1 MVREDDNSTGQ
12 SGKIGKAA
20 SADTPPVPLPPDFKS
35 SSGEPTVHSVYTL
48 KHVSGE
54 SVSKPSSEEIP
65 NIPGFEITRILGQ
78 GGMGTV
84 YLANELSLQR
94 KVALKLVSQGVAGSQ
109 SLRTRFES
117 EVKSLATLQHP
128 NIAQLFSAGQHNQT
142 PYFVMEYVDGPTLT
156 EYAKTPMDG
165 KDAAEFMVLVCE
177 AIDYCHQQGVL
188 HRDLKPSNILL
199 TPEHQ
204 PKIADF
210 GLAKT
215 IDSDNSSTRTGEILG
230 TPGYMSP
237 EQASGVVKNLDRR
250 CDVYGLGA
258 VLYRLLTGRAP
269 FDAAQP
275 FQTVMMVLSNEPVL
289 PRKLVPN
296 VPTDLEIICLKCL
309 EKKPSDRYASAKEL
323 KDDLVLFLDEKPIK
337 ARATS
342 SFRKCLKWIKRNP
355 TATVAITS
363 VVIAIL
369 GAIVGLS
376 IHNQRLARELERSK
390 RLANQGSEFAHWITG
405 EHLGSLN
412 EISGTTQS
420 RGELVEKVKQFLN
433 DSYDDMPSDSKY
445 TFRLGNTYAQLAA
458 NYGGSRQNTLGML
471 KEAEKNFL
479 TAIQLYDQA
488 MDDGED
494 RTEVLR
500 LKIDALLELYDI
512 YNKLSR
518 LPERDR
524 MLQKAQQIASELE
537 AQQPETIYIYVQ
549 MLGKKIDREMEAN
562 QYEDAL
568 KLLDELEFL
577 ISKLKS
583 SNFETDIREGE
594 IVNQEVLLASSRGIC
609 HENLGRLP
617 LAEKQFRRSMQLA
630 TQSLE
635 SDSENVLKA
644 RRATTTIILLADC
657 LLAQEMG
664 EEALEMYRKAVKISY
679 ALAAQDPLSVEAQL
693 DHALKLSRVATA
705 LQYLGDYVNG
715 EKAISEA
722 IQIHYHLKELG
733 KQNVNVDRGLM
744 IYIQSKATFCQLLG
758 QIDRAKI
765 LFKEHRKICDEK
777 LQQDPKSSFSLNQ
790 IAESELSQALM
801 LLANWVQQEAGP
813 ENPRESSTYSEIKQ
827 HLKSS
832 ADTYKRIEELGP
844 LNYHQQQQQERVRQ
858 TDEVVEQLVD
868 QIKDNAK
875 QDGGDLKR

>member
-1 MVREDDNSTGQ
+1 MVREDENSNEESEKTD
-12 SGKIGKAA
+12 KAS
-20 SADTPPVPLPPDFKS
+20 SAAIPPVPLPPDFKS
-35 SSGEPTVHSVYTL
+35 SSGEPTVHSVCTL
-48 KHVSGE
+48 NHVSGE
-54 SVSKPSSEEIP
+54 TVATPNSGEIP
-65 NIPGFEITRILGQ
+65 NIPGFEIIRVLGQ

-84 YLANELSLQR
+84 YLAKELSLQR
-94 KVALKLVSQGVAGSQ
+94 KVALKLVAQGVAGSQ

-142 PYFVMEYVDGPTLT
+142 PYFVMEYVDGPTLA
-156 EYAKTPMDG
+156 EYAKTPMDA
-165 KDAAEFMVLVCE
+165 KVAAEFMVVVCE

-199 TPEHQ
+199 TRDHQ

-237 EQASGVVKNLDRR
+237 EQAGGVVKNLDRR

-258 VLYRLLTGRAP
+258 ILYRLVTGRAP

-275 FQTVMMVLSNEPVL
+275 FQTVMMVLSNDPVL

-309 EKKPSDRYASAKEL
+309 EKKPSDRYASAAEL

-342 SFRKCLKWIKRNP
+342 SFRKCVKWIKRNP
-355 TATVAITS
+355 TATVAIAS
-363 VVIAIL
+363 VMIAIM
-369 GAIVGLS
+369 GAIAGLAV
-376 IHNQRLARELERSK
+376 HNQQLSRELERSN

-405 EHLGSLN
+405 EHLESLN

-420 RGELVEKVKQFLN
+420 RGELVEKVKQFLK
-433 DSYDDMPSDSKY
+433 DSYDDMPSDSKF

-458 NYGGSRQNTLGML
+458 NHGGSRHNTLGML
-471 KEAEKNFL
+471 EEAEKNFL

-494 RTEVLR
+494 RAEVLR

-518 LPERDR
+518 LPQRDR
-524 MLQKAQQIASELE
+524 MLQQAQQFAGELD
-537 AQQPETIYIYVQ
+537 ALHPETIYIQVQ
-549 MLGKKIDREMEAN
+549 MLGKRIDREMVAN

-568 KLLDELEFL
+568 KMLEELESL
-577 ISKLKS
+577 IAKLKS
-583 SNFETDIREGE
+583 SNFETDLREGE

-609 HENLGRLP
+609 QENLGRLT
-617 LAEKQFRRSMQLA
+617 LAENQFRRSMQLA

-635 SDSENVLKA
+635 SDPENVLKA
-644 RRATTTIILLADC
+644 RRATTTIVLLADC
-657 LLAQEMG
+657 LLAQENG
-664 EEALEMYRKAVKISY
+664 EQALEMYQKALKISS
-679 ALAAQDPLSVEAQL
+679 ALASQDPNSVEAQL

-705 LQYLGDYVNG
+705 QQYLGDYADG

-722 IQIHYHLKELG
+722 IQIHYRLKELG
-733 KQNVNVDRGLM
+733 KQNIDVDRGLM

-758 QIDRAKI
+758 QVDRAKE
-765 LFKEHRKICDEK
+765 LFIEHRKLCDEK
-777 LQQDPKSSFSLNQ
+777 LQQDPQSSFSLNQ

-801 LLANWVQQEAGP
+801 LLSNWTQQTIAP
-813 ENPRESSTYSEIKQ
+813 ENPRESATYSEIKQ
-827 HLKSS
+827 HLKNST
-832 ADTYKRIEELGP
+832 DTYKRIEQLGP
-844 LNYHQQQQQERVRQ
+844 LNFHQQHQKDRVRQ
-858 TDEVVEQLVD
+858 TNKVFEQLVD
-868 QIKDNAK
+868 QIEESVKK
-875 QDGGDLKR
+875 DGGNFKK